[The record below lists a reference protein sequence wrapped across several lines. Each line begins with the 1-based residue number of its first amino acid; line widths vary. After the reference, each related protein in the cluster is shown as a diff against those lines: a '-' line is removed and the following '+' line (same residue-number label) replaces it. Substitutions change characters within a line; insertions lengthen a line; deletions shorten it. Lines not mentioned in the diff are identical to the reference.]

1 MQSRTIVIVM
11 IIEYAV
17 SSLAL
22 NYPCKEYQIVYESV
36 HIYLC
41 TCMRNEYLC
50 NIEFAW
56 NVHIQVMLKM
66 ISFSIFNI
74 YELVETWLPEE

>member
-1 MQSRTIVIVM
+1 MSLRMQLRRIVIMM

-22 NYPCKEYQIVYESV
+22 NYPCKEYQIIYESV

-41 TCMRNEYLC
+41 TCMRNKYLC
-50 NIEFAW
+50 
-56 NVHIQVMLKM
+56 K
-66 ISFSIFNI
+66 
-74 YELVETWLPEE
+74 